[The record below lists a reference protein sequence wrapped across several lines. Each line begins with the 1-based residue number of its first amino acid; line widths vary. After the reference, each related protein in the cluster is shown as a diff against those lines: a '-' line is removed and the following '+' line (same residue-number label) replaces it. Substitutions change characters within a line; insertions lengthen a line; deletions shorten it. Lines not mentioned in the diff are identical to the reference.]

1 MTTLFVHIMILL
13 GFVPGFQNDPIP
25 GELPTFQT
33 ILERESTRRVHLG
46 TIGRTGAEFLDAE
59 NGWFDIPLTECFA
72 IIRDDAWVPRPSRM
86 RVFLADGQVF
96 PGSFIGGDQDHI
108 TIRHPWMDQMR
119 IPLDDVSRVE
129 FGPSNPMVTDD
140 SQDHVLLT
148 NGDVLTGFIESIE
161 DPVVIEVTRD
171 DVELFEIP
179 LDRIAEVRLAGDP
192 APPRWPRAWFV
203 DGLQLTAPSIRIDE
217 TGRVKMP
224 RHEFMTGEFGRYP
237 GIDEIVAIV
246 IDGDRFKP
254 LSGVGVKTVPIDPI
268 RRVNPDPQRLDVARV
283 LDLSDL
289 RMSGP
294 VQHEFSMKGGF
305 NRFRT
310 VLERPRNSDNWSP
323 PLVEIGVDDR
333 ILWSGRVEGSLPLDI
348 ELPDG
353 SESLVIRIDCGD
365 HGPIHCGVVFRDPI
379 MSIQSAVRDSGKIL
393 E

>member
-1 MTTLFVHIMILL
+1 MALIILQMPKRYPSSTMTTLFVHIMILL
-13 GFVPGFQNDPIP
+13 GFVPGFQNDSIP

-179 LDRIAEVRLAGDP
+179 LDRIAEVRLAEP
-192 APPRWPRAWFV
+192 PPRWPRAWFV
-203 DGLQLTAPSIRIDE
+203 DGFQLTAPSIRIDE

-224 RHEFMTGEFGRYP
+224 CHEFMTGEYGRR
-237 GIDEIVAIV
+237 ALT
-246 IDGDRFKP
+246 R
-254 LSGVGVKTVPIDPI
+254 
-268 RRVNPDPQRLDVARV
+268 
-283 LDLSDL
+283 
-289 RMSGP
+289 
-294 VQHEFSMKGGF
+294 
-305 NRFRT
+305 
-310 VLERPRNSDNWSP
+310 
-323 PLVEIGVDDR
+323 
-333 ILWSGRVEGSLPLDI
+333 
-348 ELPDG
+348 
-353 SESLVIRIDCGD
+353 
-365 HGPIHCGVVFRDPI
+365 
-379 MSIQSAVRDSGKIL
+379 
-393 E
+393 